1 MAELKT
7 KKTTAS
13 VDEFL
18 EKNTEGQRKA
28 DCLAVLKLMK
38 QVTKAEPSM
47 WGDSMVGF
55 GAYTYKYAGGKA
67 LDWPV
72 VAFSPRKQNLT
83 IYIMAGF
90 KGRDGM
96 VKKLGKI
103 KTGVSC
109 LYLNRLADIDLKVL
123 KELVKESVAHM
134 KATYPTKF

>member
-7 KKTTAS
+7 KKSVAS
-13 VDEFL
+13 VDDFL
-18 EKNTEGQRKA
+18 EKNTEGERKA

-38 QVTKAEPSM
+38 EVTKAKPVM
-47 WGDSMVGF
+47 WGSSIVGF
-55 GAYTYKYAGGKA
+55 GSYTYTNTGKKP

-83 IYIMAGF
+83 VYIMPGF
-90 KGRDGM
+90 KSREAM
-96 VKKLGKI
+96 VKKLGKV

-109 LYLNRLADIDLKVL
+109 LYLNRLADVDLGVL
-123 KELVKESVAHM
+123 KALVKESVAHM